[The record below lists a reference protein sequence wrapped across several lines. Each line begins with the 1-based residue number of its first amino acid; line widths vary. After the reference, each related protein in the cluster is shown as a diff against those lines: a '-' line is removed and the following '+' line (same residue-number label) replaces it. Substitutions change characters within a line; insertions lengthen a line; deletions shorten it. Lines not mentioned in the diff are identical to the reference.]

1 MKAKYFY
8 LVSLFLCI
16 QISYSQVGIGTT
28 SPNPSSEL
36 DVSSPLND
44 KGVLI
49 PRMIQAQRNAIASP
63 ATSLLIYQTDN
74 TPGFYYYNGTI
85 WVGITAGASTDW
97 TLLGN
102 AATTAA
108 TNFLGTTDDVD
119 FVIKRNGVRAG
130 FIGNPIGATATTV
143 DRKNTSF
150 GANSL
155 LTPAGGYRNTAIGT
169 NALTLNNTGLRNV
182 AIGNESLAKNDS
194 GNTNV
199 AVGDLSMFEN
209 LSGNGNTAVGT
220 GSLYSNKVGT
230 NNTAIGRNALTANT
244 ASFNTA
250 LGDRAMEFNSTGNNN
265 VATGN
270 NSLNKNV
277 GGNFNT
283 ATGVQ
288 ALRANQAGSNNT
300 ALGYQSLSGNPLITG
315 NVSTYANSTA
325 VGYQSLYNN
334 LAGDNNTAIGSKAGF
349 GATGANN
356 IIIGANA
363 EVPVLANNDQ
373 LSIGNV
379 IYGTTMTSTT
389 AGKIGV
395 GEANPNAKLQIT
407 SSNQATPAITD
418 GILIPKVDNLTATP
432 TASQQGM
439 LVYLTTLSG
448 TSQPGFYYW
457 NNSPASWIGLLSS
470 QNGDHDWYKVGTTI
484 APTAITDD
492 MFHTGNVAI
501 GKNTILNSK
510 LEVENTTN
518 TNSIA
523 TNNTVATAIDIYG
536 INNQLSGTGTGY
548 KRGVSTSITG
558 SGASKIG
565 VENYLTSSITSATSS
580 HKGIYNVITNT
591 DSSSA
596 SSVTGV
602 ENSIINN
609 SSNNPSMGVY
619 NAISSGASAGIGGNY
634 GIYNL
639 ISGYKSSGKFGVQN
653 TISSNVEDSLYGINN
668 SIISS
673 ANDGNPL
680 TNGVA
685 IGISNTITLNNDAIT
700 SGNSNYIGGTG
711 HGNITGVFSSIDNI
725 GNGDHTGIHS
735 ILSGTGTGSKTGTYT
750 YISPAA
756 GGTHYGVF
764 ADVLGAGN
772 YAGRFIGNVTI
783 GTNSSLG
790 VDNYILPAARATSA
804 NQIMQTDGVGNVT
817 WQTTSAILNSSAW
830 LTTGNSG
837 MTANFIGTTDANPLR
852 FFTSNTEWMRIA
864 PTTGE
869 VVIGSTTPV
878 AGEKFSVYA
887 TGADKAIRGYSTLAG
902 LGIYGLNNGS
912 GWGVLGK
919 NTGNGRGVEGGSVG
933 TGVGVIGF
941 NTGNGAGVLGKNTG
955 IGPGVQGDT
964 TSATGNG
971 IVAANSATA
980 GTGTGNGV
988 LATTI
993 QSNGFGVNAQ
1003 NTNTSGTGLIA
1014 SGQNVVGSY
1023 LIAGSGAAV
1032 TGNSTGLFALTTTPG
1047 VSQGILTND
1056 SFGGITRVNYYSG
1069 TTQYKILGT
1078 GTVSTTARGID
1089 GERVVLHCTEAPE
1102 IYFED
1107 YGQGQLIEGKTHI
1120 IIDPIITKNIIVN
1133 DKHPLRVYIQL
1144 EGDCNG
1150 VFVTNKRSD
1159 SFDVIELASG
1169 KSNVPFQYHIIGN
1182 RADEVMENG
1191 RVSKNADTRFE
1202 LAPIKLETKDLD
1214 VKSTSDYLKNLNPSS
1229 ER

>member
-1 MKAKYFY
+1 MKLNYFFITIF
-8 LVSLFLCI
+8 LFVFN
-16 QISYSQVGIGTT
+16 ISFSQVGIGTT
-28 SPNPSSEL
+28 SPDPSSEFE
-36 DVSSPLND
+36 VKSPLND

-49 PRMIQAQRNAIASP
+49 PRMNQAQRNLIASP

-85 WVGITAGASTDW
+85 WVGITAGTSTDW

-130 FIGNPIGATATTV
+130 FIGNPVGATPTTV
-143 DRKNTSF
+143 DKKNTSF

-155 LTPAGGYRNTAIGT
+155 LTPAGGYKNTAVGT

-182 AIGNESLAKNDS
+182 AIGNESLAKNNS

-199 AVGDLSMFEN
+199 AIGDVSMFEN
-209 LSGNGNTAVGT
+209 LTGNGNTAVGT
-220 GSLYSNKVGT
+220 GSLYSNTAGT
-230 NNTAIGRNALTANT
+230 NNTAIGRNALTAST

-250 LGDRAMEFNSTGNNN
+250 LGDRAMEFNTTGNNN

-283 ATGVQ
+283 ASGVQ

-300 ALGYQSLSGNPLITG
+300 ALGYQSLSGNALITA
-315 NVSTYANSTA
+315 NISTYANSTA

-334 LAGDNNTAIGSKAGF
+334 LTGDNNTAIGSKAGF

-363 EVPVLANNDQ
+363 EVPVLSNNDQ

-379 IYGTTMTSTT
+379 IYGTSMTSTT

-407 SSNQATPAITD
+407 SSSQATPAITD

-448 TSQPGFYYW
+448 TNQPGFYYW
-457 NNSPASWIGLLSS
+457 NNSPASWIGLLST
-470 QNGDHDWYKVGTTI
+470 QNGDNNWYKVGTTI

-518 TNSIA
+518 TNSIT

-536 INNQLSGTGTGY
+536 INNQLSGAGTGY
-548 KRGVSTSITG
+548 KRGVSNSING

-565 VENYLTSSITSATSS
+565 VENIINSNVTSATTS
-580 HKGIYNVITNT
+580 HKGVYNLITNT
-591 DSSSA
+591 DSTSA
-596 SSVTGV
+596 SAVTGV
-602 ENSIINN
+602 ENSITNN
-609 SSNNPSMGVY
+609 SSNNPSTGVY
-619 NAISSGASAGIGGNY
+619 NAISSGASAGIGGSY
-634 GIYNL
+634 GVFNL
-639 ISGYKSSGKFGVQN
+639 IGGYKSSGKFGVQN

-668 SIISS
+668 SINSTAS
-673 ANDGNPL
+673 DGNPL
-680 TNGVA
+680 TNGLA
-685 IGISNTITLNNDAIT
+685 IGIGNTITLNNDAIT
-700 SGNSNYIGGTG
+700 SGNSNYISGTG
-711 HGNITGVFSSIDNI
+711 NGNITGVYSSIDNT
-725 GNGDHTGIHS
+725 GNGNHTGIHS
-735 ILSGTGTGSKTGTYT
+735 ILSGTGNGSKTGTYT
-750 YISPAA
+750 YIPPTA
-756 GGTHYGVF
+756 GGIHYGVF

-790 VDNYILPAARATSA
+790 IDNYILPAARATTA

-830 LTTGNSG
+830 LTIGNSG

-878 AGEKFSVYA
+878 TGEKFSVYA
-887 TGADKAIRGYSTLAG
+887 TGTQKAIRGYSTLTG
-902 LGIYGLNNGS
+902 FGVYGLNS
-912 GWGVLGK
+912 GFGNGVLGN
-919 NTGNGRGVEGGSVG
+919 NTGAGRGVEGDSIGG
-933 TGVGVIGF
+933 GIGVIGF
-941 NTGNGAGVLGKNTG
+941 NNGNGAGVLGKNSG
-955 IGPGVQGDT
+955 IGPGVQGDNIV
-964 TSATGNG
+964 ATGNG
-971 IVAANSATA
+971 VVAANSAIA
-980 GTGTGNGV
+980 GTGTGNGII
-988 LATTI
+988 ASTI
-993 QSNGFGVNAQ
+993 QSNGFGVNSQ
-1003 NTNTSGTGLIA
+1003 NTNTLGTGLIS
-1014 SGQNVVGSY
+1014 SGQGAVGSY
-1023 LIAGSGAAV
+1023 LAGGSGASV
-1032 TGNSTGLFALTTTPG
+1032 TGNSTGLYARSNTAG
-1047 VSQGILTND
+1047 VSESVYTYN
-1056 SFGGITRVNYYSG
+1056 FGNITRINYWDG

-1078 GTVSTTARGID
+1078 GTVSTTAKGVD

-1107 YGQGQLIEGKTHI
+1107 YGQGQLVNGKAHI
-1120 IIDPIITKNIIVN
+1120 LIDPIIVKNITVN

-1150 VFVTNKRSD
+1150 VFVTNKKAD

-1169 KSNVPFQYHIIGN
+1169 KSNVVFQYHIVGN
-1182 RADEVMENG
+1182 RADEELENG
-1191 RVSKNADTRFE
+1191 RISKNADKRFE
-1202 LAPIKLETKDLD
+1202 LAPKKQETKDLD
-1214 VKSTSDYLKNLNPSS
+1214 FKTSSGYLKDLNPSA